1 MLRHR
6 KTIKEAAMKIQ
17 KTTDPI
23 EDRMKDYRAAELEK
37 AKAVIEYVAI
47 MADVEIPQE
56 EEPQQEAQNDEL

>member
-1 MLRHR
+1 
-6 KTIKEAAMKIQ
+6 MKIQ